1 MNIKT
6 ILIALIVFSV
16 ITAIHEFGHFIVAK
30 MCKVKVN
37 EFAIGMG
44 PCIFSRQLGETK
56 YSLRLFPI
64 GGYCS
69 MEGEDATSDN
79 ERAFTNKKPLQRF
92 LVLVAGATMNI
103 VLGFAL
109 IIAVCC
115 MDKEICTN
123 VVGGFRINSSSTQCG
138 LQEGDEIVKI
148 DNMPV
153 FTETDISYKLLN
165 TTDDTFDLT
174 VKRNGEKV
182 KLNDVKFYYY
192 YYYYYYFYAQ
202 PDENGNQTILTNPDD
217 YTEEQLSQFD
227 HVIVEDLESITDEQ
241 KEYIALKK
249 IATAEEQQSYTDDEL
264 AKFLKAESTFD
275 FYINTEENTVF
286 GVLGYSLKK
295 TVTYSR
301 LIVMTFIDLLRGK
314 YGIKD
319 MSGPIGVIDVI
330 GDATESGLYD
340 LLVIIIVITINVG
353 VFNLLPLPAL
363 DGGRIV
369 FVILEAIRKKPV
381 PPEAE
386 GIVHFVGFAL
396 LMLLTLIV
404 TFSDIS
410 KLFSK

>member
-1 MNIKT
+1 
-6 ILIALIVFSV
+6 
-16 ITAIHEFGHFIVAK
+16 
-30 MCKVKVN
+30 
-37 EFAIGMG
+37 
-44 PCIFSRQLGETK
+44 
-56 YSLRLFPI
+56 
-64 GGYCS
+64 
-69 MEGEDATSDN
+69 MEGEDASSDN
-79 ERAFTNKKPLQRF
+79 ERAFTNKKPWQRF

-103 VLGFAL
+103 ILGFAL
-109 IIAVCC
+109 IIAVSC
-115 MDKEICTN
+115 MDEDICTN
-123 VVGGFRINSSSTQCG
+123 TVGGFRINSTSAQCG

-153 FTETDISYKLLN
+153 FTETDISYKLVN

-174 VKRNGEKV
+174 VKRDGEKV

-202 PDENGNQTILTNPDD
+202 TDENGQQTIITNPND
-217 YTEEQLSQFD
+217 YSEEELAQFE
-227 HVIVEDLESITDEQ
+227 HVIVEDLENITEEQ
-241 KEYIALKK
+241 KQYIALKK
-249 IATAEEQQSYTDDEL
+249 IASVEEQQSYSEAEL
-264 AKFLKAESTFD
+264 SKFLKAESTFD
-275 FYINTEENTVF
+275 FYINTKEKTVF
-286 GVLGYSLKK
+286 GILGYSVKK

-301 LIVMTFIDLLRGK
+301 LIVMTLIDLLRGK

-330 GDATESGLYD
+330 SDASESGIYD
-340 LLVIIIVITINVG
+340 LLVIVIVITINVG

-369 FVILEAIRKKPV
+369 FVIIEAIRKKPL

-386 GIVHFVGFAL
+386 GIVHFIGFAL
-396 LMLLTLIV
+396 LMLLTLVV